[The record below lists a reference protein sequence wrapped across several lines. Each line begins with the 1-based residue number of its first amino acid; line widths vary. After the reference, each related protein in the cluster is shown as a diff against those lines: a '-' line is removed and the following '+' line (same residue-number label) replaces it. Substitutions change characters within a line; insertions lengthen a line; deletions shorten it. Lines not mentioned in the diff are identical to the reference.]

1 MNMSMIKLGAAGA
14 LIGIS
19 LLMGGCVGGSESGTT
34 NSTPSTTTGGSASGE
49 KKTALKVGMVFDSGG
64 RGDKSFND
72 SAYAGLEK
80 AKSDLGIEIRTV
92 DSKFEKDYET
102 NISTLAEQGEDLVIA
117 VGLSQAKALETVA
130 PKFPKVKFA
139 IVDSEVK
146 APNVR
151 SLLFS
156 EEEGSYLA
164 GYLAGLVTKTNKIGF
179 VGGKEIPLI
188 KKFEAGYIA
197 GAKAANP
204 KITILPSV
212 YTNSWDDT
220 NLGKQSAMVLF
231 SGGADIVYHASGRC
245 GVGVIA
251 AAREAGKFAIGV
263 DSDQDDLA
271 PGTVLTSMI
280 KRVDESV
287 FATIKDVIDAKF
299 EGGEK
304 RYDLKS
310 NGVGLTDFKNTK
322 DKIGAENIK
331 KLEAIKA
338 DIASGKIKVPSTL

>member
-1 MNMSMIKLGAAGA
+1 MNTLFLKFGAAAA
-14 LIGIS
+14 LLS
-19 LLMGGCVGGSESGTT
+19 VMLLSGGCVGGSEEK
-34 NSTPSTTTGGSASGE
+34 PSTTEKSSTKASPGTDTS
-49 KKTALKVGMVFDSGG
+49 KSTLKVGMVFDSGG
-64 RGDKSFND
+64 KGDKSFND
-72 SAYAGLEK
+72 SAYAGLERAEK
-80 AKSDLGIEIRTV
+80 ELGVKIQTV

-102 NISTLAEQGEDLVIA
+102 NISTLAESGMDLVIA
-117 VGLSQAKALETVA
+117 VGLTQSKALETVA

-146 APNVR
+146 QPNVR

-188 KKFEAGYIA
+188 KKFEAGYIS
-197 GAKAANP
+197 GAKASNP
-204 KITILPSV
+204 KITILPSR

-251 AAREAGKFAIGV
+251 AAKDAKKFAIGV

-271 PGTVLTSMI
+271 PGFVLTSMI

-287 FATIKDVIDAKF
+287 YSTIKDILDSKF

-310 NGVGLTDFKNTK
+310 NGVGLTEFKNTK
-322 DKIGAENIK
+322 DVIGAANIK
-331 KLEAIKA
+331 KLEEVKA
-338 DIASGKIKVPSTL
+338 DIISGKIKVPSTL